1 MYKICTFLS
10 SLINI
15 IQSSDILTETL
26 VLQSLVESF
35 TFKTHKMSNLCLFS
49 LSCYFSSDTGTKT
62 DDAGGIPCDDS
73 VSSLIEVRLQ
83 NFNIL
88 ILVLGLKKVA

>member
-49 LSCYFSSDTGTKT
+49 LSCYFSSVTGTKT